1 MEVIIHHTNV
11 KDPDYEVGSLEFD
24 NVSPIDGSYVA
35 MNQSKITDKTST
47 LENVNSDVVLI
58 IFYVNLQNNYNVFF
72 F

>member
-1 MEVIIHHTNV
+1 MEVIIDHTNV

-24 NVSPIDGSYVA
+24 NVSQIDGSYVT
-35 MNQSKITDKTST
+35 MNQSKIIDKTST